1 MTFCVTKIEYS
12 NNQPR
17 YQEQSEVY
25 NVFLHGVASRWKN
38 HLELV
43 KISAI
48 CSIAYSN
55 GKRYR

>member
-48 CSIAYSN
+48 CSIA
-55 GKRYR
+55 